1 MHQVIARCRTGS
13 SHIMR
18 HKPCQDR
25 LCRVQTHDFTLL
37 AVADGHGSAEYTRSG
52 LGARFAVYAAQ
63 KVLPSDAPDEE
74 VVADIKWLYD
84 HMVARH
90 MARHP
95 LSEREM
101 GLLSAARLHPVAAY
115 GCTLAVAVIDYAH
128 NSTTRYCLGDSG
140 VFCIDTS
147 GHFPPPL
154 PEDPACVGSATSSMC
169 QSPETVKQHFRIQHL
184 DGSIMA
190 AVGVY
195 SDGAEAEDWHA
206 ADVLFSKSKGDDEES
221 TESMENRVEKLLKLT
236 DHGDDQT
243 YVLAV
248 DPEAVTTDDFQAGL
262 AEEVHRGHQVMAL
275 NRGLEKRKQAEV
287 YLRLLL
293 DKAKRLSGSEAVKF
307 KDEVLRPAAEEF
319 AALNNTIEVLRKE
332 VLRKELEEVP

>member
-25 LCRVQTHDFTLL
+25 LCRVQTPDFTLV

-74 VVADIKWLYD
+74 VVKDIKWLYD
-84 HMVARH
+84 HLVARH
-90 MARHP
+90 LSRHP
-95 LSEREM
+95 LSDREM
-101 GLLSAARLHPVAAY
+101 ALLSAARLHPVAAY
-115 GCTLAVAVIDYAH
+115 GCTLAAAVIDY
-128 NSTTRYCLGDSG
+128 NRGTTSRYCLGDSDV
-140 VFCIDTS
+140 VFIDAS
-147 GHFPPPL
+147 GHFPPPM

-169 QSPETVKQHFRIQHL
+169 QSPETVKEHFRIQHL
-184 DGSIMA
+184 GGIMA

-195 SDGAEAEDWHA
+195 SDGAEAEDWRA
-206 ADVLFSKSKGDDEES
+206 AEVLFSKGDEASE
-221 TESMENRVEKLLKLT
+221 ESMENRVEKLLKVT

-243 YVLAV
+243 FVLAV
-248 DPEAVTTDDFQAGL
+248 EPEAVTTDDFQAGL
-262 AEEVHRGHQVMAL
+262 AEEVHRGHQLLAIT
-275 NRGLEKRKQAEV
+275 RGVEKRKQMET

-293 DKAKRLSGSEAVKF
+293 DKSKRLSGSEAVKF

-319 AALNNTIEVLRKE
+319 AALNKKIEVLRME
-332 VLRKELEEVP
+332 LELEEVP

>member
-13 SHIMR
+13 SHITR

-25 LCRVQTHDFTLL
+25 LCCVQTPDFTLL

-74 VVADIKWLYD
+74 VVKEIKGLYD
-84 HMVARH
+84 HLVARH

-140 VFCIDTS
+140 VFCITS

-195 SDGAEAEDWHA
+195 SDGAEAEGWRA
-206 ADVLFSKSKGDDEES
+206 AEALFFKG
-221 TESMENRVEKLLKLT
+221 TESMEDRVDKLLKLT

-243 YVLAV
+243 FVLAV
-248 DPEAVTTDDFQAGL
+248 DPEAVNTDDFQAGL
-262 AEEVHRGHQVMAL
+262 AEEVHRGHQLLAL
-275 NRGLEKRKQAEV
+275 TRGVEKRKQMET

-293 DKAKRLSGSEAVKF
+293 GKAKRLSGNEAVKF

-319 AALNNTIEVLRKE
+319 AALNNTID

>member
-13 SHIMR
+13 SHITR

-25 LCRVQTHDFTLL
+25 LCHVQTPDFTLV

-84 HMVARH
+84 HLVARH
-90 MARHP
+90 LSRHP
-95 LSEREM
+95 LSDREM
-101 GLLSAARLHPVAAY
+101 ALLSAAKLHPVAAY

-140 VFCIDTS
+140 VFSIDTS

-195 SDGAEAEDWHA
+195 SDGAEAEGWRA
-206 ADVLFSKSKGDDEES
+206 AEALFFKG
-221 TESMENRVEKLLKLT
+221 TESMEDRVDKLLKLT

-243 YVLAV
+243 FVLAV
-248 DPEAVTTDDFQAGL
+248 DPEAVNTDDFQAGL
-262 AEEVHRGHQVMAL
+262 AEEVHRGHQLLAL
-275 NRGLEKRKQAEV
+275 TRGVEKRKQMET

-293 DKAKRLSGSEAVKF
+293 GKATKRLSGNEAVKF

-319 AALNNTIEVLRKE
+319 AALNNTID

>member
-13 SHIMR
+13 SHITR

-25 LCRVQTHDFTLL
+25 LCHVQTPDFTLV

-140 VFCIDTS
+140 VFCITS
-147 GHFPPPL
+147 GHFPPSM

-169 QSPETVKQHFRIQHL
+169 QSPETVKEHFRIQHL
-184 DGSIMA
+184 DGSIVA

-195 SDGAEAEDWHA
+195 SDGAEAEDWRA
-206 ADVLFSKSKGDDEES
+206 AEALFSTGDEASE
-221 TESMENRVEKLLKLT
+221 ESMENRVSKLLKLT

-243 YVLAV
+243 FVLAV

-262 AEEVHRGHQVMAL
+262 ADEIHRGHQVMAL
-275 NRGLEKRKQAEV
+275 NRGLEKRKQSEV

-293 DKAKRLSGSEAVKF
+293 DKAKRLSGREAVKF
-307 KDEVLRPAAEEF
+307 KEEVLRPAAEEF

-332 VLRKELEEVP
+332 LEEVP

>member
-25 LCRVQTHDFTLL
+25 LCRVQTPDFTLVL
-37 AVADGHGSAEYTRSG
+37 AVADGHGSKEYTRSG

-74 VVADIKWLYD
+74 VVKDIKWLYD
-84 HMVARH
+84 HLVARH
-90 MARHP
+90 LSRHP
-95 LSEREM
+95 LSDREM

-115 GCTLAVAVIDYAH
+115 GCTLAAAVIDY
-128 NSTTRYCLGDSG
+128 NRGTTSRYCLGDSDA
-140 VFCIDTS
+140 VFIDAS
-147 GHFPPPL
+147 GHFPPSM

-169 QSPETVKQHFRIQHL
+169 QSPETVKEHFRIQHL
-184 DGSIMA
+184 DGIMA

-195 SDGAEAEDWHA
+195 SDGAEAEGWRA
-206 ADVLFSKSKGDDEES
+206 AEALFSKGDDEASE
-221 TESMENRVEKLLKLT
+221 ESMENRVEKLLKLT

-243 YVLAV
+243 FVLAV
-248 DPEAVTTDDFQAGL
+248 DPEAVTTDDFQTGV
-262 AEEVHRGHQVMAL
+262 AEEVHRGHQLLAIT
-275 NRGLEKRKQAEV
+275 RGVEKRKQMET

-293 DKAKRLSGSEAVKF
+293 DKSKRLSGSEAVKF

-319 AALNNTIEVLRKE
+319 AVLNKKIEVLRKE
-332 VLRKELEEVP
+332 LKELEEVP

>member
-13 SHIMR
+13 SHITR

-25 LCRVQTHDFTLL
+25 LCCVQTPDFTLV

-74 VVADIKWLYD
+74 VVGDIKWLYD
-84 HMVARH
+84 QLVARH
-90 MARHP
+90 MGRHP

-115 GCTLAVAVIDYAH
+115 GCTLAVAVIDY
-128 NSTTRYCLGDSG
+128 NRGTTTRYCLGDSG
-140 VFCIDTS
+140 GVFIDTC
-147 GHFPPPL
+147 GRFPPSM

-169 QSPETVKQHFRIQHL
+169 QSPETVKEHFRIQHL
-184 DGSIMA
+184 DGIMA

-206 ADVLFSKSKGDDEES
+206 AEALFFKGDDEES
-221 TESMENRVEKLLKLT
+221 TESMENRVSKLLKLT

-243 YVLAV
+243 FVLAV

-262 AEEVHRGHQVMAL
+262 AEEIHRGHQLLAVT
-275 NRGLEKRKQAEV
+275 RGVEKRKQMET

-332 VLRKELEEVP
+332 LEEVP

>member
-13 SHIMR
+13 SHIML

-25 LCRVQTHDFTLL
+25 LCRVQTHDFTLV
-37 AVADGHGSAEYTRSG
+37 AVGDGHGGTEYTRSG

-74 VVADIKWLYD
+74 VVGDIKWLYD

-169 QSPETVKQHFRIQHL
+169 QSPETVKEHFRIQHI
-184 DGSIMA
+184 DGMA

-332 VLRKELEEVP
+332 LEEVP

>member
-25 LCRVQTHDFTLL
+25 LCCVQTPDFTLL
-37 AVADGHGSAEYTRSG
+37 AVADGHGSPEYSRSG
-52 LGARFAVYAAQ
+52 IGARFAVYAAQ

-101 GLLSAARLHPVAAY
+101 ALLSAAKLHPVAAY

-140 VFCIDTS
+140 VFSIDTS

-195 SDGAEAEDWHA
+195 SDGAEAEGWRA
-206 ADVLFSKSKGDDEES
+206 AEALFFKG
-221 TESMENRVEKLLKLT
+221 TESMEDRVDKLLKLT

-243 YVLAV
+243 FVLAV
-248 DPEAVTTDDFQAGL
+248 DPEAVNTDDFQAGL
-262 AEEVHRGHQVMAL
+262 AEEVHRGHQLLAL
-275 NRGLEKRKQAEV
+275 TRGVEKRKQMET

-293 DKAKRLSGSEAVKF
+293 GKAKRLSGNEAVKF

-319 AALNNTIEVLRKE
+319 AALNNTID